1 MQPQRAI
8 LVNGS
13 RLVRDLI
20 KHVIEKELGI
30 EVIRE
35 IENLQELDSAIPA
48 VNADWVFVILTSDQ
62 KIPESSKV
70 EIFLKHPTMLLIGLW
85 EDGSQVRMEWLAR
98 EYRDFTDLTLDG
110 LTSLLLDELRR
121 REFILKEPKNEE

>member
-13 RLVRDLI
+13 RLVRDLV
-20 KHVIEKELGI
+20 KHVIEKELDI

-62 KIPESSKV
+62 KIPESSKI
-70 EIFLKHPTMLLIGLW
+70 ELFLKYPTMLLIGLW
-85 EDGSQVRMEWLAR
+85 EDGSHVRMEWLAH

-110 LTSLLLDELRR
+110 LTSLLLDELHR
-121 REFILKEPKNEE
+121 REFVLKEPKNEE